1 MSLFKPYHAIIGC
14 FFLAGLLGCSPVKQP
29 RNLSGKTDAG
39 QYRVAIE
46 LVAGSVGLADS
57 LLEQLS
63 SCSLDAYQWKK
74 HVVLFGAA
82 ADTTGI
88 STLIRKTN
96 IQVEVRYYNTPMYVF
111 DKAQNCGDTTLASP
125 WTDYLMTANLVDDS
139 VAQSEYIHYH
149 AVQFDE
155 WPEVAQGFCRANFQQ
170 LLVFRNGRQ
179 LLLVISVPAGKTL
192 DELDPKTVQNNPRMV
207 EWNEQMSGY
216 QVGIEGT
223 SPDETWVFLEKR
235 KQ

>member
-1 MSLFKPYHAIIGC
+1 MSLFKPYHTIIGC

-29 RNLSGKTDAG
+29 RNLSEKTDVG

-46 LVAGSVGLADS
+46 LVAENAGLADS

-63 SCSLDAYQWKK
+63 SCSLNAYQWKK

-111 DKAQNCGDTTLASP
+111 DKAQNCGDTTLALP
-125 WTDYLMTANLVDDS
+125 WKDYLMTANLVDDS
-139 VAQSEYIHYH
+139 VAQSEYMHYH
-149 AVQFDE
+149 VVQFDE

-170 LLVFRNGRQ
+170 ILVFRNGRQ

-192 DELDPKTVQNNPRMV
+192 DELDPKTVENNPRME
-207 EWNEQMSGY
+207 EWNKKMGAY
-216 QVGIEGT
+216 QEGIERTAPG
-223 SPDETWVFLEKR
+223 EVWVMFRERL
-235 KQ
+235 